1 MVLSVVVDD
10 STAGVAAF
18 SSAADAAASLAA
30 FVACACSAAAFCAAA
45 CACAAACSSAFL
57 AAARWRACYS
67 AKRFSASF
75 FCLMKPSFFPCSSER
90 CASKSFLATS
100 C

>member
-10 STAGVAAF
+10 STTGVPAF

-57 AAARWRACYS
+57 AAARWRACSS
-67 AKRFSASF
+67 AKRFPLLFSV
-75 FCLMKPSFFPCSSER
+75 
-90 CASKSFLATS
+90 
-100 C
+100 